1 MLKTPPHSTFVLG
14 ALRLSK
20 RPADNVSI
28 LRIEMQQKERELL
41 ESAVTAYQIQNISK
55 PIVALLSD
63 VTAMI
68 TILGLVGYFI
78 DQKIM
83 NILDI
88 PDREQLETLYEQTR
102 EQAENYVDAKR
113 SVWAKKTLDFTLGG
127 GFSPLGIALNL
138 AGIASSP
145 ADLFGIS
152 PTEVLYDTGTS
163 AEEFRQEKEEQGK
176 RLGITGLI
184 VLGNTVNKAKKTFEG
199 LNPF

>member
-1 MLKTPPHSTFVLG
+1 MLKTPQHSTFVLG

-20 RPADNVSI
+20 RPPDNVSI

-68 TILGLVGYFI
+68 TILGLIGYFI

-88 PDREQLETLYEQTR
+88 PDRQDLEDLYDQTK

-138 AGIASSP
+138 AGIASTP
-145 ADLFGIS
+145 AELFGIS
-152 PTEVLYDTGTS
+152 PTDVILDT
-163 AEEFRQEKEEQGK
+163 EEFRQEKEEQTK
-176 RLGITGLI
+176 LLGITGLI

>member
-1 MLKTPPHSTFVLG
+1 MLKTPQHSTSVLG

-20 RPADNVSI
+20 RPPDNVSI

-88 PDREQLETLYEQTR
+88 PDRQDLEDLYDQTK

-138 AGIASSP
+138 AGIASTP
-145 ADLFGIS
+145 AELFGIS
-152 PTEVLYDTGTS
+152 PTDVVLDT
-163 AEEFRQEKEEQGK
+163 EEFRQEKEEQGK

>member
-1 MLKTPPHSTFVLG
+1 MLKTPQHSTFVLG

-20 RPADNVSI
+20 RPPDNVSI

-88 PDREQLETLYEQTR
+88 PDKEDLEDLYDQTK

-113 SVWAKKTLDFTLGG
+113 SVWAKKSLDFTLGG

-138 AGIASSP
+138 AGIASTP
-145 ADLFGIS
+145 AELFGIS
-152 PTEVLYDTGTS
+152 PTDVILD
-163 AEEFRQEKEEQGK
+163 AEEFRQEKEEQTK
-176 RLGITGLI
+176 LLGITGLI

>member
-1 MLKTPPHSTFVLG
+1 MLKTPQHSTFVLG

-20 RPADNVSI
+20 RPPDNVSI

-88 PDREQLETLYEQTR
+88 PDIEDLQTLYEQTR

-138 AGIASSP
+138 AGIASTP
-145 ADLFGIS
+145 AELFGIS
-152 PTEVLYDTGTS
+152 PTDVILDT
-163 AEEFRQEKEEQGK
+163 EEFRQEKEEQTK
-176 RLGITGLI
+176 LLGITGLI

-199 LNPF
+199 LNPL

>member
-1 MLKTPPHSTFVLG
+1 MLKTPPHSTSVLG

-20 RPADNVSI
+20 RPPDNVSI

-68 TILGLVGYFI
+68 TILGLIGYFI

-88 PDREQLETLYEQTR
+88 PDLQDLEDLYDQTK

-138 AGIASSP
+138 AGIASTP
-145 ADLFGIS
+145 AELFGIS
-152 PTEVLYDTGTS
+152 PTEVILDT
-163 AEEFRQEKEEQGK
+163 EEFRQEKEEQTK
-176 RLGITGLI
+176 FLGITGLI

>member
-1 MLKTPPHSTFVLG
+1 
-14 ALRLSK
+14 
-20 RPADNVSI
+20 
-28 LRIEMQQKERELL
+28 MQQKERELL

-88 PDREQLETLYEQTR
+88 PDRQDLEDLYDQTK

-138 AGIASSP
+138 AGIASTP
-145 ADLFGIS
+145 AELFGIS
-152 PTEVLYDTGTS
+152 PTDVVLDT
-163 AEEFRQEKEEQGK
+163 EEFRQEKEEQGK